1 MMRSIIKNILREMA
15 STNLRKELISMGPK
29 EAQESLGMTLD
40 DYVKIVYDNNII
52 NYVANNIPELT
63 DLKKHS
69 INSYDYNGRGPLQ
82 GLVFTYVGKHKNRKG
97 NIISPLVMVPQT
109 KLTYLIALEKLLTP
123 KMLIDFINDFYYLD
137 ATRIAKIPESNFG

>member
-1 MMRSIIKNILREMA
+1 MRSIIKNILREMA
-15 STNLRKELISMGPK
+15 NTNLRKELISMGPK
-29 EAQESLGMTLD
+29 EAQESLGMTLE

-97 NIISPLVMVPQT
+97 NIISPYVMVPQA
-109 KLTYLIALEKLLTP
+109 KLTYLMALEKLLTP

-137 ATRIAKIPESNFG
+137 ATRIAKISSTNFG

>member
-1 MMRSIIKNILREMA
+1 MMRSIIKNLLREMA

-29 EAQESLGMTLD
+29 EAQESLGITLE

-52 NYVANNIPELT
+52 NYVANNIHELT
-63 DLKKHS
+63 DLTKHS

-97 NIISPLVMVPQT
+97 NIISPYVMVPQA
-109 KLTYLIALEKLLTP
+109 KLTYLMALEKLLTP

-137 ATRIAKIPESNFG
+137 ATRIAKIPETNFG

>member
-1 MMRSIIKNILREMA
+1 MMRSIIKNLLREMA

-29 EAQESLGMTLD
+29 DAQESLGMTLD

-109 KLTYLIALEKLLTP
+109 KLTYLMALEKLLTP

-137 ATRIAKIPESNFG
+137 ATRIAKIPETNFG

>member
-1 MMRSIIKNILREMA
+1 MRSIIKNILREM
-15 STNLRKELISMGPK
+15 SNTKLQKELKAMGPK
-29 EAQESLGMTLD
+29 GAQESLGMTLD

-97 NIISPLVMVPQT
+97 NIVSPLIMVPQS
-109 KLTYLIALEKLLTP
+109 KLTYLMATEKLLTP
-123 KMLIDFINDFYYLD
+123 EMLLDFINDFYYLD
-137 ATRIAKIPESNFG
+137 ATRIAKIPSTNFG